1 MPPACPPMPELF
13 IAEVVPILQR
23 RGLFR
28 TACTGET
35 PMATYQLAWPD
46 TRFGQLPSAA
56 TFTRI

>member
-1 MPPACPPMPELF
+1 MLELF

-35 PMATYQLAWPD
+35 PMATYTTSLKLRLAWLD
-46 TRFGQLPSAA
+46 RRGLVQIQEWRT
-56 TFTRI
+56 

>member
-1 MPPACPPMPELF
+1 MLELF